1 MKTILCFGDSNTFGS
16 VPGTGGRYGRQ
27 VRWPCRME
35 RLLGEGYEVVA
46 EGLPG
51 RTTVFTDYIEPYRA
65 GIEQIVPAVQSH
77 APDALVIMLGTNDT
91 KARYHVSAAEI
102 GFGMEELLL
111 RLRTAY
117 PFSDVPQVVL
127 ASPAPLRCAPGA
139 EFSAESVEKSRLLAP
154 IYEGIA
160 RRFGCAYFDAGAFAA
175 LGQDGVHFT
184 PQDHEEMARRAAA
197 AVRAL
202 FE

>member
-1 MKTILCFGDSNTFGS
+1 MKTILCFGDSNTYGY
-16 VPGTGGRYGRQ
+16 VPGTGERYDRQ
-27 VRWPCRME
+27 VRWPFRMGQ
-35 RLLGEGYEVVA
+35 LLGEEYEVVA

-77 APDALVIMLGTNDT
+77 SPDALVIMLGGNDT
-91 KARYHVSAAEI
+91 KERYHVSAREI

-117 PFSDVPQVVL
+117 PFSSVPGVVL
-127 ASPAPLRCAPGA
+127 VAPAPLRCGPGP
-139 EFSAESVEKSRLLAP
+139 ELSAASVEKSRQLAA
-154 IYEGIA
+154 IFRDVA
-160 RRFGCAYFDAGAFAA
+160 DRFGCAFLDAGEFAA
-175 LGQDGVHFT
+175 LGADGIHFT
-184 PQDHEEMARRAAA
+184 PEDHAEMARRTAA

>member
-91 KARYHVSAAEI
+91 KAR
-102 GFGMEELLL
+102 
-111 RLRTAY
+111 
-117 PFSDVPQVVL
+117 
-127 ASPAPLRCAPGA
+127 
-139 EFSAESVEKSRLLAP
+139 
-154 IYEGIA
+154 
-160 RRFGCAYFDAGAFAA
+160 
-175 LGQDGVHFT
+175 
-184 PQDHEEMARRAAA
+184 
-197 AVRAL
+197 
-202 FE
+202 

>member
-16 VPGTGGRYGRQ
+16 VPGTGVRYGRKS
-27 VRWPCRME
+27 RWPCRME
-35 RLLGEGYEVVA
+35 RLLGEEYEVVA

-77 APDALVIMLGTNDT
+77 APDAVVILLGTNDT
-91 KARYHVSAAEI
+91 KARYHVSAQEI

-117 PFSDVPQVVL
+117 PFSEAPKVL
-127 ASPAPLRCAPGA
+127 LVAPAPLRCAPGA

-154 IYEGIA
+154 IFADIA
-160 RRFGCAYFDAGAFAA
+160 RRFGCAFFNAGEFAA
-175 LGQDGVHFT
+175 LGEDGIHFT
-184 PQDHEEMARRAAA
+184 PQDHETMARQAAE
-197 AVRAL
+197 AVKAL
-202 FE
+202 FD